1 MNDALIAQGNWDR
14 FLTLT
19 NEELLLVLRRHIFV
33 ILLPIFF
40 TSIGV
45 VIFLFGAF
53 FLFIQ
58 FFNSIPFFII
68 SALLIIGIGLSL
80 ITKIII
86 DWYFHIYIFTNRKI
100 LEIWY
105 TPLASHSINDILL
118 DKVNCT
124 EIDLKVDGFF
134 NELLEMGDVVITFDR
149 PTHEEEFILKDI
161 YKPDN
166 IEKFL
171 TRRLMDHQTKD
182 SLSPMWF
189 RERSFSRHS

>member
-1 MNDALIAQGNWDR
+1 MNDGLIAQGNWER

-33 ILLPIFF
+33 IILPIFF

-58 FFNSIPFFII
+58 FLNSIPFFVI
-68 SALLIIGIGLSL
+68 SALLIISVGLSL

-105 TPLASHSINDILL
+105 TPLASHSINDIML

-124 EIDLKVDGFF
+124 EIDLKVNGFL

-161 YKPDN
+161 HKPDK
-166 IEKFL
+166 IETFL
-171 TRRLMDHQTKD
+171 TRRLMDHQAKD

-189 RERSFSRHS
+189 RERSFSRH